1 MKVKITR
8 RGFRKA
14 PANIEGQASARLA
27 ALIDATGA
35 TRALATLRPATYCGE
50 DSPGAQGAYM
60 LEVHLDQGI
69 ADDGS
74 GIRHDLSVIYPPA
87 PVPVGDGYAAD
98 VARAKADGYEWC

>member
-27 ALIDATGA
+27 ALIEASGA

-50 DSPGAQGAYM
+50 DSPGAKGAYM
-60 LEVHLDQGI
+60 LEVNLEDRGVH
-69 ADDGS
+69 
-74 GIRHDLSVIYPPA
+74 RHDLSVIYPPA
-87 PVPVGDGYAAD
+87 PVYRVFND
-98 VARAKADGYEWC
+98 